1 MRIKSFFFI
10 NFSAYQVIVLRVVDG
25 AKQLPDNYDSRLK
38 DAINANKE
46 NLNFYIAAEMPNVP
60 VFEESWNFT
69 IGDDI
74 MHGGFVNQALKT
86 SEEYVIFQRAVTRVK
101 GVSKC

>member
-1 MRIKSFFFI
+1 MRKFLLIY
-10 NFSAYQVIVLRVVDG
+10 FSAYQVIVLKVVDG
-25 AKQLPDNYDSRLK
+25 AKELPDDFDSKLK

-46 NLNFYIAAEMPNVP
+46 NLNFYIAGEMPNVP